1 MDDLEKIDLLR
12 CRMDMSYQEA
22 AHVLQLADGSVV
34 EALILAE
41 SRQNQGTSS
50 WELRG
55 REVMAKIRALL
66 REGNITKI
74 TIFHDDRPLLVLPVT
89 VGVMGAVFIPK
100 LALLATSV
108 CLLGRCR
115 IQVERDQ
122 SGESVDEV

>member
-1 MDDLEKIDLLR
+1 
-12 CRMDMSYQEA
+12 MDMSYQEA

-122 SGESVDEV
+122 SGESVEEV